1 MESTYKAEP
10 LSRKTIREITKCL
23 RSLCGIDEH
32 QEFPVVRFMEF
43 LLEKHGY
50 IYDICS
56 EEELPRD
63 YARTIPAEKILQV
76 RDDVY
81 KEAVNGNTRHI
92 FTIAHEIGHAI
103 LHDFDTVS
111 FARADEKVRIYENPE
126 WQANTFAGELIAPAD
141 TISELSIE
149 EIAERYNCSMQ
160 VALIQ
165 KKNSEPK
172 KKLPNGL
179 KVW

>member
-23 RSLCGIDEH
+23 RNLCGVEEH

-43 LLEKHGY
+43 LLEKVGY
-50 IYDICS
+50 TYEICA

-63 YARTIPAEKILQV
+63 YARTIPAEKILHV
-76 RDDVY
+76 RQDVY
-81 KEAVNGNTRHI
+81 IEAVNGNARHI

-103 LHDFDTVS
+103 LHDFETVS
-111 FARADEKVRIYENPE
+111 FARANEKIRIYENPE

-141 TISELSIE
+141 AISELSIE

-165 KKNSEPK
+165 KKNSEP
-172 KKLPNGL
+172 
-179 KVW
+179 